1 MKNRIEQQ
9 KKQKQKTKTKD
20 QRNRN
25 KYQKNTKQPEP
36 KSQWQESSQSRCRT
50 GNNRN
55 RYLSCAIF
63 GCIYIGIPLL
73 NIPINI
79 FYDNDRIVHQHP
91 QSQYQGKQYH
101 HIECHTREEKP
112 KNSGEHR

>member
-25 KYQKNTKQPEP
+25 KFQKLTKQPGP

-79 FYDNDRIVHQHP
+79 FRSEEHTSELQSRGHLLCRLLLEKKTQTYD
-91 QSQYQGKQYH
+91 
-101 HIECHTREEKP
+101 
-112 KNSGEHR
+112 